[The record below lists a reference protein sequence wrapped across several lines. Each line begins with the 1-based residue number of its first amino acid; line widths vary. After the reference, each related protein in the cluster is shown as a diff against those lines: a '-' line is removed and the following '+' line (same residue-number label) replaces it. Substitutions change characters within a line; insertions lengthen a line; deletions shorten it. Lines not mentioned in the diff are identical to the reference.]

1 MRPQTKFLVIVSL
14 MILFLGGAYYA
25 YSAQKHEAPPVITAT
40 IRRDCAPWDGSAFTV
55 SIPLEEGVIDISIY
69 QAPEIDLPVRFLFP
83 DPTGNTG
90 NALLLSSEGVP
101 EQLNGNVS
109 FQSVVQDSAVEGVFD
124 LHTIADRQFKG
135 SFVAEWINQPVL
147 CG

>member
-25 YSAQKHEAPPVITAT
+25 YSAQKHEPPPVIAAT

-55 SIPLEEGVIDISIY
+55 SILLEEGAIDISIY
-69 QAPEIDLPVRFLFP
+69 QAPDINLPVRFLFP
-83 DPTGNTG
+83 DQTGETG
-90 NALLLSSEGVP
+90 NALLLSSAGVP
-101 EQLNGNVS
+101 EELNGNVS

-124 LHTIADRQFKG
+124 LHTIAGRQFKG
-135 SFVAEWINQPVL
+135 SFVAEWKHQPVL